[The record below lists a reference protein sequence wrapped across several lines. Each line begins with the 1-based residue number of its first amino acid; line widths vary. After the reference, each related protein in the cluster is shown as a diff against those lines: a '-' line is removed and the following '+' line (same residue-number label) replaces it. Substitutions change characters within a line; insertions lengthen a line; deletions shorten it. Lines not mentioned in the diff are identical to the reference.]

1 MRTKTVPA
9 ALATLVLI
17 LLCGCQPTPD
27 SAVVTSKNDGAF
39 EAALE
44 ATADDPA
51 ETPEDTPATSQ
62 ASGTYTDSF
71 TNADGN
77 VAFRVELDVPTGT
90 ANMPVLRVR
99 PETITAETA
108 QHVAEVLFGDADIY
122 DYSKKPTKA
131 EIERKILNLRQ
142 ELADE
147 DVLEQF
153 YGPIKDYMIEQ
164 AERAIAV
171 YEEEYDA
178 APETAEKTPCA
189 WEFHSPDWYYDW
201 ALTDPNDPQIIS
213 DKKTLEI
220 VAASERDGL
229 PYIYTVTNRN
239 EEDYRTHSITCEID
253 YWQAQEDGKKDL
265 YYITQ
270 KPTEEDVAARRAEA
284 EALLDAMGLSEWVID
299 SCVVAQNSYSSA
311 YTVIVRAT
319 PVYDGVK
326 VTRQKQM
333 DLRSGDAYAANYYY
347 GEAVFTF
354 SGSRLESFEVQSPLE
369 IVEVVNDNV
378 AYLSFAEAMEICKKQ
393 LRMSLLTSYPYARS
407 DFMRYADNDPITSAS
422 DEFSQTVRK
431 DVNVIQV
438 ELGLV
443 RTRVK
448 DSLTDFYL
456 LPAYTFRASF
466 VLYDQDGRVV
476 ADNEQMD
483 PTGSFTKAL
492 LVVNALDG
500 SIIDTALG
508 Y

>member
-1 MRTKTVPA
+1 MRIRIVLA
-9 ALATLVLI
+9 ALAALFLVV
-17 LLCGCQPTPD
+17 LCGCQPTPE
-27 SAVVTSKNDGAF
+27 SAVVTSKNDGAL
-39 EAALE
+39 EAALTE
-44 ATADDPA
+44 TAEMPA
-51 ETPEDTPATSQ
+51 DETVPYQ
-62 ASGTYTDSF
+62 AGEIYTGSF
-71 TNADGN
+71 TNTDGDITFN
-77 VAFRVELDVPTGT
+77 VSLEVP
-90 ANMPVLRVR
+90 AAAAPLPVLRVR
-99 PETITAETA
+99 PKTITAETA
-108 QHVAEVLFGDADIY
+108 KHVAEVLFGDADIY

-131 EIERKILNLRQ
+131 EIEQKILNLRR

-147 DVLEQF
+147 DALEEF
-153 YGPIKDYMIEQ
+153 YGPIKDFMVEQ

-171 YEEEYDA
+171 YEAEYDS

-189 WEFHSPDWYYDW
+189 WAFHSPDWYYDW

-213 DKKTLEI
+213 DKKTLQI
-220 VAASERDGL
+220 VAAAERDEL

-284 EALLDAMGLSEWVID
+284 EAMLGAMDLGEWVIE
-299 SCVVAQNSYSSA
+299 SCVVARNSYSSA

-319 PVYDGVK
+319 PVYNGVK

-354 SGSRLESFEVQSPLE
+354 CGSRLESFEYQSPLE
-369 IVEVVNDNV
+369 VVEVVNDNV
-378 AYLSFAEAMEICKKQ
+378 AYLSFAEAMEICEKQ

-407 DFMRYADNDPITSAS
+407 DFMRYADNDPITSAL
-422 DEFSQTVRK
+422 DEFSRTVRK
-431 DVNVIQV
+431 DVNVYQV

-448 DSLTDFYL
+448 DSFTDFYL

-476 ADNEQMD
+476 ADSEQMD
-483 PTGSFTKAL
+483 PTGSFTRAL

-500 SIIDTALG
+500 SVIDTELG